1 MVRRSPCSPQRSE
14 ILTEA
19 TSALVKA
26 FSIVLFLSLY
36 YTFITHD
43 GRKSN
48 EQRAK
53 SNKQRAKSNKQRV
66 KSNI

>member
-1 MVRRSPCSPQRSE
+1 MVRRSPCFPQRSE

-19 TSALVKA
+19 TSALVKT